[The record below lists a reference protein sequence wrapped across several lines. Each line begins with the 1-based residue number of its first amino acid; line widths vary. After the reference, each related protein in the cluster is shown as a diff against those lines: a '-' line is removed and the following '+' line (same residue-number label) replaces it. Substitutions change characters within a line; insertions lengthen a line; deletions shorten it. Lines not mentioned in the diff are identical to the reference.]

1 MEEIHQIPIEFSDYQ
16 LKQII
21 DIPNGL
27 YRILTKS
34 FKVIKTDRA
43 VIIEL
48 LSTQTFD
55 IYNVFGTKE
64 IYHQLFENNS
74 LNMLHKQDDTYM
86 LYQKFEFKIK
96 IN

>member
-1 MEEIHQIPIEFSDYQ
+1 MEE
-16 LKQII
+16 II

-34 FKVIKTDRA
+34 FKTIKTDRA
-43 VIIEL
+43 VIMEL

-86 LYQKFEFKIK
+86 LYQQI
-96 IN
+96 

>member
-1 MEEIHQIPIEFSDYQ
+1 MEEIYQVPIEFSDYQ

-21 DIPNGL
+21 DIPDGL

-34 FKVIKTDRA
+34 FKAIKIDRA
-43 VIIEL
+43 VVMKLIN
-48 LSTQTFD
+48 TQTFD

-86 LYQKFEFKIK
+86 LYQQI
-96 IN
+96 

>member
-1 MEEIHQIPIEFSDYQ
+1 MEEIYQVPIEFSEEQ
-16 LKQII
+16 LEQIVN
-21 DIPNGL
+21 IPNGL

-34 FKVIKTDRA
+34 FKTIKTDRA
-43 VIIEL
+43 VIMEL

-86 LYQKFEFKIK
+86 LYQHI
-96 IN
+96 